1 MYDMSMV
8 YGRMN
13 LLLHN
18 FKKVEALS
26 GFDAQNRNTNQRNRE
41 LTRIRPVEKLGQICI
56 GKSSEIREGN
66 GMREISSNIICY
78 VYGKGLHK
86 HQLTGELI

>member
-1 MYDMSMV
+1 MHDMSMV

-18 FKKVEALS
+18 LKKVEALS
-26 GFDAQNRNTNQRNRE
+26 GFDAQKRNTNQRNRE
-41 LTRIRPVEKLGQICI
+41 LTRIRPVEKLGQRCI

-66 GMREISSNIICY
+66 GMRERYIVRYHMLCIW
-78 VYGKGLHK
+78 
-86 HQLTGELI
+86 